1 MGILTFVVV
10 LVALIVVHELGHFFA
25 AKISKMRVDEFGI
38 GYPPKLFG
46 KKFGE
51 TEYTLNALPFGGFVK
66 IYGEDLDHT
75 DEDSARAFANRPKIL
90 QAFVLAAGVAMNI
103 LVGWL
108 LIAIVLFSGAPRAL
122 TPEQVPSATNV
133 NLTVT
138 YIVPGSPAAEAE
150 VRAGDIVVSSTY
162 GENNFSGVNVEEF
175 ISHVGNASG
184 EEVSLTVLRGG
195 EEIVLSIVPEEGII
209 EGQGAIGVGLATV
222 GSLEVSFFEA
232 LGESVIVTGVLLRDV
247 TVGITTFLFQA
258 LTFSADLNQIA
269 GPVGIAG
276 VVADASE
283 NGLIPLLSL
292 TALISLNLAVIN
304 LLPVP
309 ALDGGRLLFVAI
321 ESIIRRPIPVQV
333 AQTANTI
340 GFLLLLLLMVVVTIS
355 DIGKLL

>member
-10 LVALIVVHELGHFFA
+10 LVVLIVVHELGHFFA
-25 AKISKMRVDEFGI
+25 AKVSKMRVDEFGI

-66 IYGEDLDHT
+66 IYGEDLDHS
-75 DEDSARAFANRPKIL
+75 DEDGARAFANRPKIL
-90 QAFVLAAGVAMNI
+90 QAFVLAAGVIMNV
-103 LVGWL
+103 LLGWA

-122 TPEQVPSATNV
+122 TPEQVPLASDV
-133 NLTVT
+133 SLTVT
-138 YIVPGSPAAEAE
+138 YIVPGSPAANAGVEP
-150 VRAGDIVVSSTY
+150 GDIVVGSAY
-162 GENNFSGVNVEEF
+162 GENIFSGVEVEEF
-175 ISHVGNASG
+175 ISHIGDASG
-184 EEVSLTVLRGG
+184 KEVSLTVLRDG
-195 EEIVLSIVPEEGII
+195 EEVVVPVTPEDGII
-209 EGQGAIGVGLATV
+209 EGQGAIGVGLASV
-222 GSLEVSFFEA
+222 GSLEVSFFQA
-232 LGESVIVTGVLLRDV
+232 LGESVVVTGVLLRDI

-258 LTFSADLNQIA
+258 LTFSADFNQIA

-292 TALISLNLAVIN
+292 TALISLNLAIIN

-321 ESIIRRPIPVQV
+321 ESIIRRPIPAQV

>member
-10 LVALIVVHELGHFFA
+10 LVILIVVHELGHFFA
-25 AKISKMRVDEFGI
+25 AKVSKMRVDEFGI

-51 TEYTLNALPFGGFVK
+51 TEYTVNALPFGGFVK
-66 IYGEDLDHT
+66 IYGEDLDHS

-90 QAFVLAAGVAMNI
+90 QAFVLAAGVIMNV
-103 LVGWL
+103 LLGWA

-122 TPEQVPSATNV
+122 TPEQVPMASDV
-133 NLTVT
+133 SLTVT
-138 YIVPGSPAAEAE
+138 YIVPGSPAASAGVEP
-150 VRAGDIVVSSTY
+150 GDIVVGSVY
-162 GENNFSGVNVEEF
+162 GENTFSGVEVEEF
-175 ISHVGNASG
+175 VSHISGASG
-184 EEVSLTVLRGG
+184 EEVSLTVLRDG
-195 EEIVLSIVPEEGII
+195 EEVVVPVTPEDGII
-209 EGQGAIGVGLATV
+209 EGQGAIGVGLASV
-222 GSLEVSFFEA
+222 GSLEVSFLEA

-258 LTFSADLNQIA
+258 LTFSADFNQIA

-283 NGLIPLLSL
+283 SGIIPLLSL
-292 TALISLNLAVIN
+292 TALISLNLAIIN

-309 ALDGGRLLFVAI
+309 ALDGGRLLFVAV
-321 ESIIRRPIPVQV
+321 ESIIRRPIPPQV

-340 GFLLLLLLMVVVTIS
+340 GFLLLLLLMVAVTIS